1 MDTDP
6 KRLIEEREI
15 LRREYARADN
25 ERLRLEKE
33 NAELRQLLDESAVPE
48 LQKQV
53 RDARRVIKGMVHA
66 VVAPLS
72 KWRRGKAVID
82 GNVALLDEAVIEIG
96 LLGEG
101 GPAAN

>member
-25 ERLRLEKE
+25 ERLALQKE
-33 NAELRQLLDESAVPE
+33 VAELRQLLAESAIPE

-53 RDARRVIKGMVHA
+53 TEARSVIRAMVDRVI
-66 VVAPLS
+66 APLS

-82 GNVALLDEAVIEIG
+82 ANVKLLDDAVLEISQ
-96 LLGEG
+96 LG
-101 GPAAN
+101 PMRN